1 MCIYISV
8 YIYIYIYIYISVCI
22 MRVMMYV
29 YFSGRQ
35 EAKGMKA
42 NGAMSGRHDGETPA
56 SNVFFFFL
64 DFLLLCKTFGHN

>member
-1 MCIYISV
+1 
-8 YIYIYIYIYISVCI
+8 

-56 SNVFFFFL
+56 SNVFFFFWHV
-64 DFLLLCKTFGHN
+64 LLWCTTFGHNGGENSHSPGKLDNLNR